1 MLSAKKGNLL
11 KESSLSLE
19 KLDITSQEI
28 FSQLFQQTHVQIY
41 RYLSGLTGGL
51 PEEIDDL
58 VAESFARAW
67 SARHNFQGDF
77 KAALRWLLIIAKH
90 QMIDSYRRRK
100 VSGVPESLDINDPPA
115 PGAGPESQAL
125 CGERRQILWALL
137 QSLPE
142 EAREMLVLRYI
153 LDWSVGEI
161 ATHMHKNETAV
172 SMAIH
177 RALKRLQQDWLI
189 KDAVVDT
196 RSELNV

>member
-1 MLSAKKGNLL
+1 MLPIQKGNLL
-11 KESSLSLE
+11 KEFSLSLE
-19 KLDITSQEI
+19 KLDITNQEI

-41 RYLSGLTGGL
+41 RYLSGLTGAP

-58 VAESFARAW
+58 VAETFARAW
-67 SARHNFQGDF
+67 SARHSFQGNF

-100 VSGVPESLDINDPPA
+100 VAGEPESLDVNDPPA
-115 PGAGPESQAL
+115 PGTDPESQAL
-125 CGERRQILWALL
+125 CGERRQLLWGLL

-142 EAREMLVLRYI
+142 DAREMLVLRYI

-161 ATHMHKNETAV
+161 ATHLHKNETAV

-189 KDAVVDT
+189 KAAAVDT

>member
-1 MLSAKKGNLL
+1 MLPIQKGNLL
-11 KESSLSLE
+11 KEFSLSLE

-28 FSQLFQQTHVQIY
+28 FSQLFQQTHVQVY

-58 VAESFARAW
+58 VAETFARAW
-67 SARHNFQGDF
+67 SARYSFNGDF

-100 VSGVPESLDINDPPA
+100 AAGEPVSLDTKDPPA
-115 PGAGPESQAL
+115 PGIDPESQAL
-125 CGERRQILWALL
+125 YDERRQILWNLL

-161 ATHMHKNETAV
+161 AAHLHKNETAV

-177 RALKRLQQDWLI
+177 RALKRLQRDWLI